1 MRDRANLQVTR
12 RKMRDR
18 SIALVLVGI
27 VALLPP
33 VAGMALID
41 GTVAGI
47 PIPVLYVFIVWTA
60 LIVGAAALAPAL
72 QEQDETGTPGGS
84 DETER

>member
-27 VALLPP
+27 VALMPP

-41 GTVAGI
+41 GSLAGI
-47 PIPVLYVFIVWTA
+47 PIPVLYVFVVWTA
-60 LIVGAAALAPAL
+60 LILGAATLAPAL
-72 QEQDETGTPGGS
+72 QEQDETMAPGGS
-84 DETER
+84 DDTES